1 MMNLRHME
9 VFHAIMRTGSV
20 TAAAQLLNVSQPAVS
35 AALKHCEARLRIK
48 LFTRVRGRLHPTP
61 EARAIYPDVA
71 AIFGRVDVIGRQM
84 QDLAGGR
91 LGTLTIAGAFPIA
104 NGYLAKAVATFVQ
117 ERPRVRITLQSLTT
131 PQVVDRV
138 LSREVELGVA
148 YEPAVNPEIEAE
160 LLVQSGVACVLRED
174 HPLAAKAVIEAR
186 ELAGHSVITLHPQA
200 LLRSYIDRVLGD
212 AGVAPEVTVQVS
224 VSLTGMMLAY
234 HGAGIALVE
243 ELLLAS
249 MPLPGLVARPLRPR
263 VALKTLLLRAKSV
276 PPSAALDAFVDHLKE
291 TVREIAAD
299 GGRKP

>member
-20 TAAAQLLNVSQPAVS
+20 TAAARLLNVSQPAVS
-35 AALKHCEARLRIK
+35 AALKHCEGRLKIK
-48 LFTRVRGRLHPTP
+48 LFTRVRGRLRPTP
-61 EARAIYPDVA
+61 EAEAIYPDVA

-104 NGYLAKAVATFVQ
+104 NGYLAKAVATFVR
-117 ERPRVRITLQSLTT
+117 ERPLVRVTLQSLTT

-138 LSREVELGVA
+138 LNREVELGVA
-148 YEPAVNPEIEAE
+148 YEPVVSPEIESE

-174 HPLAAKAVIEAR
+174 HPLARNAEIDVH

-200 LLRSYIDRVLGD
+200 LLRNYIDRALDD
-212 AGVAPEVTVQVS
+212 AGVVPDVKVQVS

-243 ELLLAS
+243 GLLLAS
-249 MPLPGLVARPLRPR
+249 IPLPGLVARPLRPR
-263 VALKTLLLRAKSV
+263 VSLKTLLLRAKSV
-276 PPSAALDAFVDHLKE
+276 PRSAALEAFVEHLKQ
-291 TVREIAAD
+291 TVREMDAEGANL
-299 GGRKP
+299 